1 MRRIK
6 AQSRDLYQRF
16 SAENSRGRR
25 SSRQKNGSSF
35 YGDGTAIE
43 IDGFWSDAPLGR
55 VA

>member
-1 MRRIK
+1 MPRIK

-16 SAENSRGRR
+16 SAEISRARR

-35 YGDGTAIE
+35 DVDGSRIE
-43 IDGFWSDAPLGR
+43 IDGFWSDAPLAR